1 MKDEAPFGRILASL
15 HEAALDPARWPGFSA
30 VVDEALG
37 VHGGSLMFGDGQSSE
52 DARIAFF
59 WTCSHGE
66 RRLDLERL
74 YHGTYYPLDER
85 VPRLRHAPDGQLFH
99 NTDVLTERELKTS
112 PVQHAFREVHCGN
125 AVNVRLD
132 RPRGSRI
139 LWMVLAP
146 DAAQPTEL
154 DVATVAETLHF
165 TRAGSQAA
173 VLLARGMTV
182 REIAA
187 ATGRRESTVRSHVKH
202 MFTKHGLNRQADL
215 VRLVRSLAGVRRGGP
230 DAEDVPGS

>member
-1 MKDEAPFGRILASL
+1 MVARRPSGPPLVL
-15 HEAALDPARWPGFSA
+15 HVIPVGGGETEPGAWPVAAL
-30 VVDEALG
+30 
-37 VHGGSLMFGDGQSSE
+37 
-52 DARIAFF
+52 
-59 WTCSHGE
+59 
-66 RRLDLERL
+66 
-74 YHGTYYPLDER
+74 
-85 VPRLRHAPDGQLFH
+85 
-99 NTDVLTERELKTS
+99 
-112 PVQHAFREVHCGN
+112 
-125 AVNVRLD
+125 
-132 RPRGSRI
+132 
-139 LWMVLAP
+139 VLAP

-165 TRAGSQAA
+165 TRAECQAA